1 MFCLLLQYYV
11 VVHRNTTK
19 IIIKEVMED
28 PDIVGILV
36 KRKDFFKYW
45 TMFFFVFFITV
56 GVKRKYES
64 VRRSH
69 KDKDGEIGEKYKTI

>member
-1 MFCLLLQYYV
+1 
-11 VVHRNTTK
+11 
-19 IIIKEVMED
+19 MED

-36 KRKDFFKYW
+36 KRKDFFKILAY
-45 TMFFFVFFITV
+45 VLLSFITV

-69 KDKDGEIGEKYKTI
+69 KDKDGEIGEKYKTIYILQMKAEGNLNSFFC

>member
-1 MFCLLLQYYV
+1 
-11 VVHRNTTK
+11 
-19 IIIKEVMED
+19 MED

-45 TMFFFVFFITV
+45 PMFFLFFFVTV
-56 GVKRKYES
+56 GVKYES

-69 KDKDGEIGEKYKTI
+69 KDKDGEIGEKYIKQSRYVLQMKAEGNLNSFFC